1 MSRIGR
7 QAIPLPKGVSANI
20 NNGLVT
26 VKGAKGELKVV
37 YHTDM
42 TVKEDAGSIVV
53 ERPSDGRTHRSLHGL
68 TRSLI
73 ANAVTGV
80 STGYQRNLE
89 LHGVGFRAKLT
100 GKNLEM
106 AIGYSHPVIIEPP
119 AGITFNLPDQTKI
132 QIIGIDKQLV
142 GQVAANVRKVR
153 IPDAYHGKG
162 VRFEGEQLTL
172 KPGKSA
178 AGGKGKK

>member
-7 QAIPLPKGVSANI
+7 QAIPLPKGVTANI

-42 TVKEDAGSIVV
+42 TVKEDAGNIVV

-119 AGITFNLPDQTKI
+119 AGISFNLPDQTKI

>member
-7 QAIPLPKGVSANI
+7 QAIPLPKGVTASI
-20 NNGLVT
+20 NDGLVT
-26 VKGAKGELKVV
+26 VKGSKGELKVV

-42 TVKEDAGSIVV
+42 LVKEDAGNIVV

-119 AGITFNLPDQTKI
+119 AGISFNLPDQTKI

>member
-1 MSRIGR
+1 MVT
-7 QAIPLPKGVSANI
+7 AIPS
-20 NNGLVT
+20 
-26 VKGAKGELKVV
+26 
-37 YHTDM
+37 M
-42 TVKEDAGSIVV
+42 
-53 ERPSDGRTHRSLHGL
+53 
-68 TRSLI
+68 
-73 ANAVTGV
+73 
-80 STGYQRNLE
+80 
-89 LHGVGFRAKLT
+89 
-100 GKNLEM
+100 
-106 AIGYSHPVIIEPP
+106 IEPP
-119 AGITFNLPDQTKI
+119 AGISFNLPDQTKI